1 MDLDKV
7 LKEALDGL
15 WNTPNYGGYSDPP
28 RKDFGPQSSQQ
39 GYHFPYQKGAPPLFP
54 PTPGGPPAEVNL
66 AWPLQTVS
74 QDLADSFVYLLA
86 AINKMENCARLN
98 TGIESEQREKLKQ
111 LISQSTEILGNLKTI
126 DAELNINLN
135 LTSSEPPRTNPKQE
149 NQKQS

>member
-1 MDLDKV
+1 MNLNK
-7 LKEALDGL
+7 LLHEALDGL

-39 GYHFPYQKGAPPLFP
+39 GYNFPYQKNAPPVFP
-54 PTPGGPPAEVNL
+54 PTPPGPPGEVNL

-74 QDLADSFVYLLA
+74 KDLADSFIYLLA

-98 TGIESEQREKLKQ
+98 QGIDKEQKDKLKT
-111 LISQSTEILGNLKTI
+111 LISQSTEILKSLKII

-135 LTSSEPPRTNPKQE
+135 LTSDQYPTINPQQE
-149 NQKQS
+149 SPKKS